1 MGVVCEGQCGCGVRD
16 NVGVV
21 CEEGQCGCGMR
32 RGNVGVV

>member
-1 MGVVCEGQCGCGVRD
+1 MWVWCVRRD

-21 CEEGQCGCGMR
+21 CEEGQCGCGVR